1 MLNDK
6 EFEPVLIGPQAGV
19 KLIVPTPDKVGQ
31 LRPSSTPEMGKSC
44 WMSFSNKGRVVQP
57 RDRVNIVAGRFRLDG
72 LRWISRHFS
81 QSRRWSP
88 VGYRPV
94 GFGGRFRG
102 VMMRLGWSRRA

>member
-57 RDRVNIVAGRFRLDG
+57 RDCVNIVAGRFRLDG
-72 LRWISRHFS
+72 LRWISVRFPTLCFQGICRS
-81 QSRRWSP
+81 LTRRK
-88 VGYRPV
+88 YQQAL
-94 GFGGRFRG
+94 
-102 VMMRLGWSRRA
+102 RLYPFL